1 MTSNRKESDLFMK
14 KLVIAAALA
23 GSTFMVP
30 SAHALTVVRACGASD
45 ISATPALTN
54 VSCAGFY
61 DGNLLNQANASNLVG
76 ILNGL
81 TGTNTYNTATF
92 QFGSF
97 KTISPLNGATHIDFT
112 QNPFNTTLN
121 GWTLIGVH
129 YGAGQ
134 GSPGFGMGP
143 LGGNPRNPR
152 PTNVDTSGFYYFFA
166 GKNTGSID
174 LNWQASSN
182 LTLFSTGA
190 PGGVPE
196 PATWALMILGFGGIG
211 TAMRRN
217 KAKVRVNYA
226 LA

>member
-1 MTSNRKESDLFMK
+1 MK
-14 KLVIAAALA
+14 KLLIAAALA
-23 GSTFMVP
+23 GSTFIVP

-61 DGNLLNQANASNLVG
+61 DGNLLNQSNASNLVG

-81 TGTNTYNTATF
+81 TGTSTYSTATF

-97 KTISPLNGATHIDFT
+97 KTISSLNGATHIDFT

-121 GWTLIGVH
+121 GWTLIGMH

-134 GSPGFGMGP
+134 GSPGNGMGP
-143 LGGNPRNPR
+143 AVGNPNKPKDK
-152 PTNVDTSGFYYFFA
+152 PKPSNVDTSAFYYFFA

-190 PGGVPE
+190 GGVPE

>member
-1 MTSNRKESDLFMK
+1 MRKL
-14 KLVIAAALA
+14 LVAAALA

-30 SAHALTVVRACGASD
+30 SAYALTVVRACGASD

-81 TGTNTYNTATF
+81 TGTNTYNSATF

-97 KTISPLNGATHIDFT
+97 KTLSPLNGATTVDFN
-112 QNPFNTTLN
+112 QNPFNTKLY
-121 GWTLIGVH
+121 GMTLIGVH

-134 GSPGFGMGP
+134 GSPGNGMGP
-143 LGGNPRNPR
+143 AVGNPNKPKDK
-152 PTNVDTSGFYYFFA
+152 PKPSNVDTSAFYYFDA
-166 GKNTGSID
+166 GKTGIGTLN

-182 LTLFSTGA
+182 LTLFSTGV

-196 PATWALMILGFGGIG
+196 PTTWALMILGFGGIG
-211 TAMRRN
+211 SAMRRS
-217 KAKVRVNYA
+217 KTKVRVSYA
-226 LA
+226 AA